1 MRPLRA
7 TWARA
12 RNLFR
17 NQKLERQIEDELAAH
32 VDLHISDNLRSGM
45 SPAEAR
51 RSALLKLGGIE
62 QTKENYRETAGFP
75 TVESVAQDL
84 RFALRMLRKS
94 PGLATAAI
102 LTLALGI
109 GANTAI
115 FTVFYGVL
123 LRPLPFPKPE
133 QMVQLHEVNDR
144 GGQPNFSDP
153 NFEDVQAKNHSL
165 QAIAEYNLG
174 PEVIS
179 VGDVSFRPITSAVS
193 RDFPRVMGVQPMLG
207 RGFSPEEQ
215 HFNAAP
221 VAIVSY
227 SFWKQILGGSQDLS
241 SFHLKIG
248 GRPAAVVGI
257 MPPGFR
263 FPGNADLW
271 VPREIYERYPSRT
284 AHNWQV
290 IARLAD
296 GIDIARARPDLST
309 IARSLKQQYG
319 QDTSMTDV
327 AIESLHSAMTGNV
340 RLGLVVLLIASVF
353 FLLIACSNVVNLM
366 LAQAAARQQ
375 ELSIRAALGAGA
387 GRLLRQF
394 VTESLVLSLIGGAFG
409 VAAAFWGLTGLLRLA
424 PATLPRLEEVSI
436 NVPVLL
442 FSFGIVVLIA
452 VAVGM
457 GCAWKSLSVSPE
469 NALNEGSR
477 LQGAAPHRQMALRVM
492 IAVQLVTVMVLLV
505 GAGLMGRSLVR
516 VLSVDPGFT
525 VGNALTMELDLPND
539 VNPARRVQL
548 LNELFTRL
556 RSLPGVEQVGGG
568 RLLPLFSGSRAD
580 GSFVVMNPGQ
590 ISPRMRDL
598 IQRSLEGSLDSDPVL
613 LKEFS
618 DFFEELFRD
627 REHMGD
633 ADYRVVSQGYFETL
647 RIPVLKG
654 RLFEDRDTP
663 DSQSVAVISESLA
676 QQEWPDHDPLGQT
689 IEFGNMDGDPRLLMV
704 VGVVGDVR
712 ESSLEAAPRPVIYV
726 DYRQRPQT
734 VSEFSFVIRNSGVP
748 GPVFSAAREIVRD
761 LDPRL
766 VPRFNSLAH
775 IYSGSLDARRFSL
788 TLVAIFSAAALL
800 LAMAGIYGVNAY
812 SVAQRTGEIGVRT
825 ALGASASQIMRM
837 ILKQAVFTALAAI
850 IIGILASAALTRLIQ
865 SLLFEVSPVDPVTFS
880 AVTIFLL
887 FAVVLASWL
896 PARRATRI
904 DPMIALR
911 YQ

>member
-7 TWARA
+7 TWARVCS
-12 RNLFR
+12 LFR
-17 NQKLERQIEDELAAH
+17 NRKLDREIDEELAAH
-32 VDLHISDNLRSGM
+32 LDLHISDNLRSGM
-45 SPAEAR
+45 SPAESR
-51 RSALLKLGGIE
+51 RRALLKLGGIE
-62 QTKENYRETAGFP
+62 QTKENYRESAGFP
-75 TVESVAQDL
+75 TAESVAQDL
-84 RFALRMLRKS
+84 RFAFRMLRKS
-94 PGLATAAI
+94 PGLATVAI

-115 FTVFYGVL
+115 FSVFYGVL

-133 QMVQLHEVNDR
+133 QIVQLHEVNDR

-153 NFEDVQAKNHSL
+153 NFEDVQAQNHSL
-165 QAIAEYNLG
+165 QAIAEYNSG

-179 VGDVSFRPITSAVS
+179 IGDVSLRPITSAVS
-193 RDFPRVMGVQPMLG
+193 RDFTRVMGVQPTLG

-215 HFNAAP
+215 RFNAAA

-227 SFWKQILGGSQDLS
+227 SFWKHILGGSEDLS

-248 GRPAAVVGI
+248 WQSAAVVGI

-263 FPGNADLW
+263 FPDNADIWL
-271 VPREIYERYPSRT
+271 PREIYERYPSRT

-290 IARLAD
+290 IARLGD
-296 GIDIARARPDLST
+296 GTDIARARSDLSA

-327 AIESLHSAMTGNV
+327 AIQSLRSAMTGNV
-340 RLGLVVLLIASVF
+340 RLGLVVLLMASVF
-353 FLLIACSNVVNLM
+353 FLLIACTNVVNLM

-375 ELSIRAALGAGA
+375 ELSIRAALGAGS
-387 GRLLRQF
+387 GRLFRQF
-394 VTESLVLSLIGGAFG
+394 VTESLMLSLFGCAFG
-409 VAAAFWGLTGLLRLA
+409 VAVAFWGLTALLRLA
-424 PATLPRLEEVSI
+424 PATLPRLEEVSV
-436 NVPVLL
+436 NAPVLL
-442 FSFGIVVLIA
+442 FSLGVAVLIA
-452 VAVGM
+452 VAIGI
-457 GCAWKSLSVSPE
+457 GCAWKSRSAGPE

-477 LQGAAPHRQMALRVM
+477 LQGATPHRQMALRVM

-505 GAGLMGRSLVR
+505 GAGLMARSLVR

-525 VGNALTMELDLPND
+525 VGNAVTMELDLPD
-539 VNPARRVQL
+539 DPKPARRVAL
-548 LNELFTRL
+548 LDELFTRL

-568 RLLPLFSGSRAD
+568 KLLPLFSGSRAD
-580 GSFVVMNPGQ
+580 GGFVVMNPGQ
-590 ISPRMRDL
+590 ISPRMQDL
-598 IQRSLEGSLDSDPVL
+598 IQHSLQGSLDSDPVL
-613 LKEFS
+613 LKEFT

-627 REHMGD
+627 QAHLGD

-654 RLFEDRDTP
+654 RVFENRDTP
-663 DSQSVAVISESLA
+663 DSQSVAIISESLA
-676 QQEWPDHDPLGQT
+676 RQKWPEQDPLGQT
-689 IEFGNMDGDPRLLMV
+689 VEFGNMDGDPRLLMV

-726 DYRQRPQT
+726 NYRQRPQT
-734 VSEFSFVIRNSGVP
+734 VSEFSFVIRNSGDP
-748 GPVFSAAREIVRD
+748 GPVSSAAREIVRN
-761 LDPRL
+761 LDPQL
-766 VPRFNSLAH
+766 VPRFNSLAR

-812 SVAQRTGEIGVRT
+812 SVAQRTREIGVRT
-825 ALGASASQIMRM
+825 ALGASASEIMTM

-850 IIGILASAALTRLIQ
+850 IVGILACAALTRLIR
-865 SLLFEVSPVDPVTFS
+865 SLLFETSPVDPFTFS
-880 AVTIFLL
+880 TVTIFLL
-887 FAVVLASWL
+887 FAVLVASWL